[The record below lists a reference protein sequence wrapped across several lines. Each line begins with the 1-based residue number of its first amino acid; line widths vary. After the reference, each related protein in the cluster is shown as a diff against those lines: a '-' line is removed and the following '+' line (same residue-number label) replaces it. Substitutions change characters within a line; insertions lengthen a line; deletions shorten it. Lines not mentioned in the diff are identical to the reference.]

1 MVWYMIWVGGDVGK
15 AKDHHPNQIRV
26 EAVYQPYEFQGAEL
40 LIETKLNTEE
50 GKLYQEVELPRRPY
64 SDVEAEMAN
73 QLSILPNYEAY
84 CRLIH
89 SPGGGKRPCLLE
101 RHIMTEIIAE
111 HQSDANIAAQI
122 RQNSRELASPRDLVE
137 REIMRRSF
145 GKIVDY
151 TAIASSEEI
160 NDHAE

>member
-1 MVWYMIWVGGDVGK
+1 
-15 AKDHHPNQIRV
+15 
-26 EAVYQPYEFQGAEL
+26 
-40 LIETKLNTEE
+40 
-50 GKLYQEVELPRRPY
+50 
-64 SDVEAEMAN
+64 MAN